1 METLEV
7 VKKLEAATAHIE
19 SLEMKIKMYEDVLI
33 PELRAAA
40 EKAELERARLAGRLY
55 RVSEAVNR
63 IHTMSAFK
71 MIERKIS
78 PMDDRFLAAEAEI
91 LVRRQMLPKILE
103 FVDVD
108 VREDKIYAQ
117 LSLVKPERRL
127 WNG

>member
-40 EKAELERARLAGRLY
+40 EKAEWERAELAGRLY

-71 MIERKIS
+71 MIERKIL